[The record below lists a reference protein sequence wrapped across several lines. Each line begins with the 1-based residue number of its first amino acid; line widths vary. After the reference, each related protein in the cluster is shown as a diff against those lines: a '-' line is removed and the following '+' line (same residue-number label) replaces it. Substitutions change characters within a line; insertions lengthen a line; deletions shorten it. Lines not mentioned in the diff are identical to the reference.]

1 MDAIFERL
9 ISIIDQQQKTI
20 ASIADKISKL
30 ETLGGSV
37 MAAEDYIAGTEY
49 KRNTLVVDTNTE
61 TLYRVLQ
68 QYTSVDVE
76 TDVENGYLKLVGFES
91 QVVTFNHNPSQAEI
105 EAIPEDALVAVY
117 SSTDTPYA
125 PDIIN

>member
-30 ETLGGSV
+30 ETIGGSV
-37 MAAEDYIAGTEY
+37 MATEDYISGTEY
-49 KRNTLVVDTNTE
+49 KRNMLIVDPNTE
-61 TLYRVLQ
+61 TVYRVLQ

-76 TDVENGYLKLVGFES
+76 TDIENGYLKLVGFES

>member
-9 ISIIDQQQKTI
+9 ISIIDQQQRMI

-30 ETLGGSV
+30 ETIGGSV
-37 MAAEDYIAGTEY
+37 MATEDYISGTEY
-49 KRNTLVVDTNTE
+49 KRNMLVVDPNTE
-61 TLYRVLQ
+61 TVYRVLQ

-91 QVVTFNHNPSQAEI
+91 QIVTFNHNPSQAEI

>member
-30 ETLGGSV
+30 ETIGGSV
-37 MAAEDYIAGTEY
+37 MATEDYISGTEY
-49 KRNTLVVDTNTE
+49 KRNMLVVDPNTE
-61 TLYRVLQ
+61 TVYRVLQ

-91 QVVTFNHNPSQAEI
+91 QIVTFNHNPSQAEI